1 VTIWIGMLLSACMLG
16 ALVLASYRR
25 RVHLAELGTVSAQWL
40 SEHRGYNRHYA
51 DR

>member
-1 VTIWIGMLLSACMLG
+1 VTLWIGMLLSVGVLG
-16 ALVLASYRR
+16 VFLLTSYRR

-40 SEHRGYNRHYA
+40 SEHRGYNRHYS